1 MEYISSFLNYAV
13 SSISSETPQVPI
25 DTITC
30 FQFFKCNKLTPE
42 HLHLAIGYER
52 GFEVW
57 DFNVLASP
65 QLLLSIRNSGV
76 KKLVFSNTDSPGCLL
91 ITSLYPTLDF
101 TSSSFQVFSLAKCK
115 TVKTINTLNDIES
128 IEASRMHIVCS
139 TVNNTIEIYQKFSR
153 IFVLNPFFSNVDSLR
168 PVFALTDKIV
178 AYTFVVRTREN
189 NNLSGEIMNLAS
201 RSLESI
207 LGQSSLLLGRSVYNL
222 VNIVDLETNTK
233 LQDIHAFD
241 VPVNF
246 IQFNE
251 DGMFMCL
258 CPEHGQSFHVYRF
271 QETYTLIYT
280 LYRGVSLAQVLNV
293 SFSQDNSFIV
303 VTSNKGTSHLYTLE
317 PNPKS
322 LTYKQLVTDR
332 IKLNALGC
340 HFCNDKDLIIL
351 TKAGALFMK
360 TRERL
365 LHICQ
370 VSRPIDFKCK
380 IPVYEDNET
389 SVECYN

>member
-13 SSISSETPQVPI
+13 SSISPDPPQVPI

-30 FQFFKCNKLTPE
+30 FHFFKHNKLNPD

-57 DFNVLASP
+57 DFQVLASP

-76 KKLVFSNTDSPGCLL
+76 KKLVFSNTDSFGCLL

-115 TVKTINTLNDIES
+115 TTKIINTLNDIES
-128 IEASRMHIVCS
+128 IEASRSHIICS
-139 TVNNTIEIYQKFSR
+139 TINNTLEIYQNFSR
-153 IFVLNPFFSNVDSLR
+153 ILVLNPFFSNVDSLR
-168 PVFALTDKIV
+168 PVFALTDRIV
-178 AYTFVVRTREN
+178 AYTFVTKTGKN
-189 NNLSGEIMNLAS
+189 INLSGEIMNLAS
-201 RSLESI
+201 KSLESF
-207 LGQSSLLLGRSVYNL
+207 LGQSTLLLGRSVYNH

-246 IQFNE
+246 IQFNA
-251 DGMFMCL
+251 DGMLMCL

-271 QETYTLIYT
+271 QETYALIYT
-280 LYRGVSLAQVLNV
+280 LYRGVSLAQVINV
-293 SFSQDNSFIV
+293 SFSEDNSLIV

-317 PNPKS
+317 PSPKS
-322 LTYKQLVTDR
+322 LTYNQNVKDR
-332 IKLNALGC
+332 IKLDALGC
-340 HFCNDKDLIIL
+340 HFYNNDLIIL
-351 TKAGALFMK
+351 SKAGALFRK
-360 TRERL
+360 TPERL

-380 IPVYEDNET
+380 IPVNEDYEAP
-389 SVECYN
+389 VECYN